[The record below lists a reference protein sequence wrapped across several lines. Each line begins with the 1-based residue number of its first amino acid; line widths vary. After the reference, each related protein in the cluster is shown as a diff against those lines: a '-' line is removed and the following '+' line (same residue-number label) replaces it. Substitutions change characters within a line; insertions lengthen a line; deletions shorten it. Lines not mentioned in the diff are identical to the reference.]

1 MGSWTTPRGQTT
13 RELWTLFVMEDFMR
27 TLRTTFLASAFI
39 AAVTVVASISAT
51 AGEKRCRIQ
60 PVCQQPAP
68 TQCVASSGQSTAAP
82 QTCCQPQAASI
93 QPQIE
98 LIKYERPA
106 TPRRLSPQPDALK
119 IGQASTNIRCAIYL
133 AFDYGAYELY
143 YGVQCPTN
151 QPVAIFGSDLG
162 PLPGNCANPN
172 GACVSGGASVIPT
185 ASARD
190 GGADQGSSAFQKGVH
205 LSRKLKAGHEPS
217 NPVNPLAT
225 GPHQLKERTRV
236 GQPTFVRFQ
245 SPNRSGDFVVAELQR
260 YFVKGTGKANEELSA
275 TFAVGVEID
284 AAPEG
289 KSVKS
294 LTPAAIQII
303 DDYVARVTVG
313 EASYD
318 VVTATKLVP

>member
-1 MGSWTTPRGQTT
+1 MGSWTTPRSQTT

-27 TLRTTFLASAFI
+27 ALRTTFLASAFL
-39 AAVTVVASISAT
+39 ATVTVVASISVT

-60 PVCQQPAP
+60 PVCQQPVP

-119 IGQASTNIRCAIYL
+119 IGQASAETQCAIFMI
-133 AFDYGAYELY
+133 FDYGASELY
-143 YGVQCPTN
+143 YGVRCPTN
-151 QPVAIFGSDLG
+151 SPVPIYASDLG
-162 PLPGNCANPN
+162 PLPGNCSNPN
-172 GACVSGGASVIPT
+172 GACILAGASVVPT
-185 ASARD
+185 SFSRN
-190 GGADQGSSAFQKGVH
+190 GGSDQSSGAFQKGVH
-205 LSRKLKAGHEPS
+205 LSRKLKAGQEPS
-217 NPVNPLAT
+217 NPVNAQAT

-236 GQPTFVRFQ
+236 GQPIFIRFQ

-260 YFVKGTGKANEELSA
+260 YFVKGSGKANEEHSA
-275 TFAVGVEID
+275 TFAVGIEID

-289 KSVKS
+289 KSVKG
-294 LTPAAIQII
+294 LTPAAVQII
-303 DDYVARVTVG
+303 DDYVARVTIG
-313 EASYD
+313 DASYD
-318 VVTATKLVP
+318 IVTATKLVP

>member
-1 MGSWTTPRGQTT
+1 
-13 RELWTLFVMEDFMR
+13 MR
-27 TLRTTFLASAFI
+27 ALRTTFLASAFI
-39 AAVTVVASISAT
+39 ATVTVVASISAT

-68 TQCVASSGQSTAAP
+68 AQCVAGSEQSTAAP
-82 QTCCQPQAASI
+82 QTCCQPQAASV

-119 IGQASTNIRCAIYL
+119 IGQASAETQCAIFMV
-133 AFDYGAYELY
+133 FDYGAIEFY
-143 YGVQCPTN
+143 YGVRCPTN
-151 QPVAIFGSDLG
+151 SPVGIYGSNLA

-172 GACVSGGASVIPT
+172 GACISGGASVIPT
-185 ASARD
+185 AFTRN
-190 GGADQGSSAFQKGVH
+190 GGPDPHPVAIQKGVH
-205 LSRKLKAGHEPS
+205 LSRKLKAGQEPS
-217 NPVNPLAT
+217 NPVNALAT
-225 GPHQLKERTRV
+225 GPHQLKERSRV

-245 SPNRSGDFVVAELQR
+245 SPSRSGDFVVAELQR

-275 TFAVGVEID
+275 TFAIGVEID

-289 KSVKS
+289 KSVKP
-294 LTPAAIQII
+294 LTPATVQII
-303 DDYVARVTVG
+303 DDYVARVTIG
-313 EASYD
+313 ETSYD

>member
-1 MGSWTTPRGQTT
+1 
-13 RELWTLFVMEDFMR
+13 MR
-27 TLRTTFLASAFI
+27 ALRTTFLASAFI

-119 IGQASTNIRCAIYL
+119 IGQASAETRCAIYM

-143 YGVQCPTN
+143 YGVRCPTN
-151 QPVAIFGSDLG
+151 QPVPIYGIDLG
-162 PLPGNCANPN
+162 PLPGNCSNPN
-172 GACVSGGASVIPT
+172 GACISYGMSVIPT
-185 ASARD
+185 TFSRD
-190 GGADQGSSAFQKGVH
+190 GSADQSSGVFQKGVH
-205 LSRKLKAGHEPS
+205 LSRKLKAGQEPN
-217 NPVNPLAT
+217 NPVNAQAT
-225 GPHQLKERTRV
+225 GSHQLKERTRV
-236 GQPTFVRFQ
+236 GSPTFVRFQ
-245 SPNRSGDFVVAELQR
+245 SPGRSGDFVVAELQR

-284 AAPEG
+284 TAPEG

-294 LTPAAIQII
+294 LTPAAVQII
-303 DDYVARVTVG
+303 DDYVARVTIG
-313 EASYD
+313 ETSYD